1 MTLPYRLSAIE
12 GARGELKLSPAL
24 QAELSR
30 ALEPGERVLVSRRPN
45 RERLRMRAIAS
56 LGFPL
61 VWNGFVIALIVLAA
75 KHDAA
80 VYLGAVPLLAM
91 GIPLFGVPIA
101 AWRAIATTFYAV
113 TDRRVLVFDR
123 DEVVSV
129 GDVSHVV
136 DVLR

>member
-1 MTLPYRLSAIE
+1 MSLPYRLSAIE
-12 GARGELKLSPAL
+12 GMRTKLNLSPAL

-30 ALEPGERVLVSRRPN
+30 ALEPGERVLVSRRPSL
-45 RERLRMRAIAS
+45 EALRMRAFAS

-61 VWNGFVIALIVLAA
+61 VWNGFVVALIVLAA

-80 VYLGAVPLLAM
+80 IYLGAVPLLAM
-91 GIPLFGVPIA
+91 GIPLFGAPIA

-129 GDVSHVV
+129 ADVSHVK
-136 DVLR
+136 DVLQ

>member
-1 MTLPYRLSAIE
+1 M
-12 GARGELKLSPAL
+12 
-24 QAELSR
+24 
-30 ALEPGERVLVSRRPN
+30 SRRPSL
-45 RERLRMRAIAS
+45 ERLRARAVAS

-61 VWNGFVIALIVLAA
+61 VWNGFVVALIVLAA

-80 VYLGAVPLLAM
+80 IYLGAVPLLAM
-91 GIPLFGVPIA
+91 GIPLFGAPLA

-129 GDVSHVV
+129 PDVSHVA